1 MTVYVLIYD
10 VDHGSREDCNIF
22 YSPIE
27 VFATAVARQ
36 ERINLLT
43 KTNSDIGWREEDL
56 ELQTTGDFEIP
67 EHYLPY
73 DDEDE
78 DEDDDSSDDDADE
91 DNDEFA
97 EGSEA
102 LTLLEEL
109 AEEVAPEPVNNGI
122 DFSDDFMNLSLDD
135 FLSAIENTV
144 VLEEK
149 RKAES
154 VVVEPEL
161 NPEDCYYTAFSIDNP
176 WDGSE
181 DVTLVAVIPKNKF
194 DGVKN
199 PTLVEIPYGMV
210 PVVMTEAHTGAYFFR
225 GEPKEAKEI
234 MNRYGF
240 EENSDF
246 HMFCKELE

>member
-27 VFATAVARQ
+27 VFATAASRQ

-43 KTNSDIGWREEDL
+43 KTNSDIGWRTEDL

-78 DEDDDSSDDDADE
+78 DDDSSDDDDDDE
-91 DNDEFA
+91 VV
-97 EGSEA
+97 EGSDEA
-102 LTLLEEL
+102 LVVELLEEL
-109 AEEVAPEPVNNGI
+109 TEEVAPEPVNNGV

-194 DGVKN
+194 DGVKK

-246 HMFCKELE
+246 HTFCKELE